1 MNNKHAKKGQTKDL
15 RRPFGVAVLHISDI
29 VQGNVIE
36 DEDKEYFL
44 HIQKKYKLIFFCL
57 ASVWVNSQYTS
68 IGRFS
73 LDILFS

>member
-1 MNNKHAKKGQTKDL
+1 MDMNSKHSKKGQTKDL

-44 HIQKKYKLIFFCL
+44 HIQKKY
-57 ASVWVNSQYTS
+57 
-68 IGRFS
+68 
-73 LDILFS
+73 